1 MMLLS
6 YYSVATFSNVYI
18 AACSTTGEA
27 VVVDPARFE
36 APLLEFIESNGLSV
50 RYVLVTRPEVE
61 HEQGIRTLRR
71 IYDAQ
76 VCAGVPE
83 VAGFQTLLAED
94 GTTIELGSQRI
105 NTIGL
110 SAHSHDARAFR
121 CGHLLFT
128 GPVLTA
134 GDMATEHP
142 GYSRVLLRDMIEQR
156 LLSLPAD
163 TVVLPRSGPPTTI
176 GLERE
181 TNIALRPPQ
190 PI

>member
-18 AACSTTGEA
+18 VACSNSGDA

-36 APLLEFIESNGLSV
+36 APLLEFIESNGLSL
-50 RYVLVTRPEVE
+50 RYVLVTRPEVQ

-94 GTTIELGSQRI
+94 GTTIELGSERI
-105 NTIGL
+105 ETLGL

-121 CGHLLFT
+121 CRHLLFS

-134 GDMATEHP
+134 GDMAAEHP
-142 GYSRVLLRDMIEQR
+142 GYSRVLLREMIEHR
-156 LLSLPAD
+156 LLTLPPD
-163 TVVLPRSGPPTTI
+163 TVVLPREGPPTTI

-181 TNIALRPPQ
+181 TNIALRGPEPT
-190 PI
+190 